1 VLAEFQQALV
11 DLTASP
17 ELCNLVRCGPDTEV
31 LPARYD
37 LTARELRRL
46 LAMVRHPGMA
56 AACTVYR
63 MNRLAPMALN
73 IRGTIRAL
81 GPALGPLLDDYW
93 RDYPRGHAHFYIE
106 TDRFCH
112 WLRQR
117 IAAGEPTAPGVPAV
131 LEREAAAVRA
141 ALEASCSDRLSHSE
155 ITAPTDSSRAG
166 PTQNAI

>member
-1 VLAEFQQALV
+1 MLVEFQQALV

-17 ELCNLVRCGPDTEV
+17 ELCNLVRCGADDEV
-31 LPARYD
+31 LPARYE

-46 LAMVRHPGMA
+46 LAIVRHPGMA

-73 IRGTIRAL
+73 VRGTIRAL
-81 GPALGPLLDDYW
+81 GPALGPLVNDYW

-106 TDRFCH
+106 TDRFCR

-117 IAAGEPTAPGVPAV
+117 IAAGEPVAPEVPAI
-131 LEREAAAVRA
+131 LEREAAAVHA
-141 ALEASCSDRLSHSE
+141 ALEASCSDGLPYLE
-155 ITAPTDSSRAG
+155 ITPPAAS
-166 PTQNAI
+166 

>member
-1 VLAEFQQALV
+1 VLAEFQQALA

-17 ELCNLVRCGPDTEV
+17 ALCNLVRTSADDDV
-31 LPARYD
+31 LPARYE

-46 LAMVRHPGMA
+46 LAIVRHPGMA

-73 IRGTIRAL
+73 VRGTIRAL
-81 GPALGPLLDDYW
+81 GPALGPLVNDYW

-106 TDRFCH
+106 TDRFCR
-112 WLRQR
+112 WLRRR
-117 IAAGEPTAPGVPAV
+117 IVAGEPVAPDVPIV

-141 ALEASCSDRLSHSE
+141 ALEASCSDGLPYLDAADERVS
-155 ITAPTDSSRAG
+155 
-166 PTQNAI
+166 